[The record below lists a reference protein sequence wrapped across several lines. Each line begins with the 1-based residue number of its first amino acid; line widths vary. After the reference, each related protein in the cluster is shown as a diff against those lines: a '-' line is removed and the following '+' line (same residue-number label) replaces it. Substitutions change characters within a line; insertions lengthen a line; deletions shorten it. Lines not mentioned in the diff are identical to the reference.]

1 LRSSTHS
8 HSAAV
13 RAGLLGNLLGQ
24 THKTRQLLKSG
35 PNMSPMFRSFRKYI
49 WQCARLSLRS
59 SWAVANG
66 ILGSLLGAVAV
77 AVLGTIVSPFR
88 LLLINNASIHRTEAS
103 VQELLRDLITLT
115 ITRVRF
121 DPNGPSELYVYYELL
136 NPGEQTILRNWR
148 LLIRTAKRSDP
159 IIITPRFIETGRH
172 ENIENNPIERGG
184 KREGKFGFTFGGAAK
199 DIVGDRGATFNLS
212 AVDVKGRKIE
222 ASYSCNT
229 IADHD

>member
-1 LRSSTHS
+1 
-8 HSAAV
+8 
-13 RAGLLGNLLGQ
+13 
-24 THKTRQLLKSG
+24 
-35 PNMSPMFRSFRKYI
+35 M
-49 WQCARLSLRS
+49 
-59 SWAVANG
+59 
-66 ILGSLLGAVAV
+66 

-229 IADHD
+229 IADHDYTHLSLMALWHFQRRARPLAGRKTRLRSPTRGSPSRRCGKLGG